1 MIYDGPPS
9 CDDVNNNYALLS
21 EAADASSSGY
31 YRCEGCG
38 DYRGYCQLGYYRVG
52 VEWIEWFGGII
63 RFIVCF
69 LFSFFFLRP
78 FSSSSSS
85 SLNSYKP
92 TAGDGNG
99 DNVEIFSV
107 FFSFLF
113 LSLFFSLF
121 FLFFFTFYS
130 LPFFVAFSS
139 SAEGAGYKI
148 SPADGSALRG
158 SCVVA
163 RDATYD
169 CTSALTNDHGQLL
182 FRCTSD
188 LTGLHAR

>member
-1 MIYDGPPS
+1 MLTAFIRALAATSLLLTATVTADFLIYHDEYITPPDNGGNQGTENAIMIYDGPPS

-21 EAADASSSGY
+21 EAADESSSGY

-38 DYRGYCQLGYYRVG
+38 DYGD
-52 VEWIEWFGGII
+52 
-63 RFIVCF
+63 IVNWDITE
-69 LFSFFFLRP
+69 LE
-78 FSSSSSS
+78 
-85 SLNSYKP
+85 LN
-92 TAGDGNG
+92 GQNG
-99 DNVEIFSV
+99 WGHYTIYED
-107 FFSFLF
+107 
-113 LSLFFSLF
+113 
-121 FLFFFTFYS
+121 
-130 LPFFVAFSS
+130 
-139 SAEGAGYKI
+139 AGYQI
-148 SPADGSALRG
+148 TPADGSALRG

>member
-1 MIYDGPPS
+1 MDRM
-9 CDDVNNNYALLS
+9 V
-21 EAADASSSGY
+21 
-31 YRCEGCG
+31 
-38 DYRGYCQLGYYRVG
+38 
-52 VEWIEWFGGII
+52 GGIV
-63 RFIVCF
+63 RFIVG
-69 LFSFFFLRP
+69 LFSSFFLP

-85 SLNSYKP
+85 FLNSYKP

-107 FFSFLF
+107 FYSCFSFLVF
-113 LSLFFSLF
+113 LL
-121 FLFFFTFYS
+121 FFTFYF
-130 LPFFVAFSS
+130 LPFFVAFASS
-139 SAEGAGYKI
+139 SAEDAGYQI
-148 SPADGSALRG
+148 TPADGSALRG